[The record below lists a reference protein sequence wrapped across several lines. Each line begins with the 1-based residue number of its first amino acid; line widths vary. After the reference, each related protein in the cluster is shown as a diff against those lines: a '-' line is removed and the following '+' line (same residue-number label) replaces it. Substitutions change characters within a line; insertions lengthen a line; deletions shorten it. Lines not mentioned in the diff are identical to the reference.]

1 MRITTRLFL
10 ITSGILTLTAML
22 LPLLVWTAMECREAK
37 ASFTLADQ
45 IKTVLLERTSFRDH
59 YFLYREARLV
69 DLWESNKTASD
80 QLLQQAETTFRR
92 EEDRQRLRQL
102 RLAIEGT
109 AVLFR
114 RIVRNTENLA
124 TAGEALPVYQEL
136 DHRLSSQLLLQ
147 ASLGISQATALR
159 TACDQRVEL
168 AYQRLA
174 LSIGVAGGLMALVTL
189 LVLQQSI
196 QLIRRRLV
204 PMHAGVTAIAA
215 GDLAYR
221 LRLPGTDEFSE
232 LGHAIDTMAE
242 RIETSARRLQEET
255 ARQALIVVQEA
266 IQARFRAWFD
276 LPLIGIC
283 ITAPTKGWLE
293 VNEHL
298 CAMLGYER
306 NELVQFSWAELTHP
320 EDLAADLV
328 QFERVLRGEIEGY
341 SLEKRFLRK
350 SGEPIPV
357 ELAVRCVRTT
367 DGGVEYFVA
376 LIQDIT
382 ERKSAERALQASELH
397 YRSLFNNAEIAMFR
411 SRLDGSATL
420 DCNERFLTL
429 IARTRAEVIGQPSHI
444 LWEDPKVR
452 AEVIHRL
459 KTEGSVRDMEFRLL
473 RPSGE
478 IRYCLASMRSYPDT
492 ESIEGSLQDLT
503 ERRRAEEDGAKF
515 KAQLQQAQKL
525 ESLGLLA
532 GGVAHDMNNVLGA
545 ILGLASA
552 QLEGPPPANPPRQ
565 AFEIIIKAAERGGK
579 MVKSLLNFARTSPLE
594 ERDLDLNQLLQ
605 EEVSQLLSATLSRIQ
620 LKLDLAAD
628 LRSIRGDASALTHAV
643 MNLCINAMDA
653 MPNSGTLT
661 LRTANVDNDWIELR
675 VEDTG
680 SGMSREVLDK
690 ALDPFFTT
698 KGVGKGTGLGLS
710 LVHSSVTAHRGQ
722 IEIQSDP
729 GQGTCV
735 RLRLPAL
742 KRQSIA
748 PEPVPS
754 TALEVAGGGLHVL
767 LVDDDELVRVAIQ
780 MILKGLHH
788 SATMVAS
795 GEEALAQLQAGLQPD
810 VVLLDMNMPGLGGSG
825 TLPRLRTLR
834 PVLPVFLITGCADQ
848 AALDLVAAHPG
859 VNLLAKPFSLED
871 LQRSLR
877 SCARPG
883 MTPVFWAAPN
893 HQARSLRPRVFDT
906 N

>member
-1 MRITTRLFL
+1 MRIATRLFL
-10 ITSGILTLTAML
+10 ISSSFVILTAIL
-22 LPLLVWTAMECREAK
+22 LPLLVWTAMEGREAK

-45 IKTVLLERTSFRDH
+45 IKTSFLERTAFRDH

-69 DLWESNKTASD
+69 DLWELNKTGSD
-80 QLLQQAETTFRR
+80 QLLRQAETTFRR
-92 EEDRQRLRQL
+92 EEDRQQLRQL

-109 AVLFR
+109 ASLFR
-114 RIVRNTENLA
+114 RIVRNAENLA

-136 DHRLSSQLLLQ
+136 DRRLASQLLLR
-147 ASLGISQATALR
+147 ASLGISQATELR
-159 TACDQRVEL
+159 TACAQRVEL

-174 LSIGVAGGLMALVTL
+174 LIMGLTGGLMALVTL
-189 LVLQQSI
+189 LVIQQSST
-196 QLIRRRLV
+196 LIRRRLV
-204 PMHAGVTAIAA
+204 PLHAGVKAIAA
-215 GDLAYR
+215 GHLAAR
-221 LRLPGTDEFSE
+221 LRLQGTDEFSE
-232 LGHAIDTMAE
+232 LGHAIDTMADS
-242 RIETSARRLQEET
+242 IETATRRLQEET
-255 ARQALIVVQEA
+255 TQRVRLLAQAES
-266 IQARFRAWFD
+266 QAHFRAWFE
-276 LPLIGIC
+276 LPLVGIC
-283 ITAPTKGWLE
+283 ITSPTKGWLE

-298 CAMLGYER
+298 CTMLDYER
-306 NELVQFSWAELTHP
+306 NELVQLSWVELTHP

-328 QFERVLRGEIEGY
+328 QFERVLRGESEGY

-350 SGEPIPV
+350 GGEPFPV
-357 ELAVRCVRTT
+357 ELAVRCVRNTA
-367 DGGVEYFVA
+367 GGVEYFVA

-382 ERKSAERALQASELH
+382 ERKGAERALQASELH

-420 DCNERFLTL
+420 DCNERFLNL
-429 IARTRAEVIGQPSHI
+429 IARTRAEVIGQPSLI
-444 LWEDPKVR
+444 LWEDPKAR
-452 AEVIHRL
+452 EEVTHRL
-459 KTEGSVRDMEFRLL
+459 KTDGFVKDMEFGLL

-478 IRYCLASMRSYPDT
+478 LRYCLASMRYYPET
-492 ESIEGSLQDLT
+492 ECIEGSVQDLT
-503 ERRRAEEDGAKF
+503 EQRQAEAEGAKF
-515 KAQLQQAQKL
+515 QAQLQQAQKL

-552 QLEGPPPANPPRQ
+552 QLEAPSPANPARQ
-565 AFEIIIKAAERGGK
+565 AFQIIIKAAERGGK
-579 MVKSLLNFARTSPLE
+579 MVRSLLNFARTSPFE
-594 ERDLDLNQLLQ
+594 EQDLDLNQLLQ
-605 EEVSQLLSATLSRIQ
+605 EEVSQLLNATLSRIQ

-628 LRSIRGDASALTHAV
+628 LRTIRGDASALTHAL

-722 IEIQSDP
+722 MEIQSDP

-742 KRQSIA
+742 KRQAIA
-748 PEPVPS
+748 PKPVPS
-754 TALEVAGGGLHVL
+754 TAPEVAGGGLHVL
-767 LVDDDELVRVAIQ
+767 LVDDDELVRTAIQ

-834 PVLPVFLITGCADQ
+834 PGVPVFLITGRADQ

-871 LQRSLR
+871 LQQRLR

-883 MTPVFWAAPN
+883 MTPVF
-893 HQARSLRPRVFDT
+893 
-906 N
+906 